1 MLFPLQRDCDE
12 ATMTLTM
19 TVTIQARD
27 QDVPSKVDLP
37 RTGDRRHPS
46 ENKLAV
52 QQSFR
57 GFHQE
62 QNWRQTAKADEHK
75 AERHSSLLRLQEQ
88 LQPHQ
93 LRFNINA
100 ESRIPVPLSL
110 VGRTYTNVAL

>member
-1 MLFPLQRDCDE
+1 MLFPLQRDCDD

-27 QDVPSKVDLP
+27 QDVPSKIDLP
-37 RTGDRRHPS
+37 VTEDIDPS

-62 QNWRQTAKADEHK
+62 QNWRQTANADEHK
-75 AERHSSLLRLQEQ
+75 TQQ
-88 LQPHQ
+88 LDT
-93 LRFNINA
+93 A
-100 ESRIPVPLSL
+100 
-110 VGRTYTNVAL
+110 AC